1 MPFLKNMNLT
11 NNQIDDLSRPLGR
24 ILEKFYKNSQN
35 EEDFQQWLKSI
46 NKENSNESD

>member
-24 ILEKFYKNSQN
+24 ILEKFYKNPQN